1 MKKRY
6 IIILA
11 IAVMCIISA
20 CKGNEDEEIYDSL
33 QDEALNVET
42 DAFYFDDLINLVG
55 EEKTR
60 ISELPGLE
68 KQDEDLYSSQ
78 LFGEDVTIKVV
89 GDEEL
94 ISNIDISFENT
105 DSKSLE
111 NAISEQLGTDAAEQE
126 GGMVWNVDGITVQLD
141 IGDQENIVMIMK
153 D

>member
-20 CKGNEDEEIYDSL
+20 CKENEDEEIYDSL
-33 QDEALNVET
+33 QEEALSVET

-78 LFGEDVTIKVV
+78 LFGEEVTIKVE
-89 GDEEL
+89 GDEEI
-94 ISNIDISFENT
+94 ISDIAISFENT

-111 NAISEQLGTDAAEQE
+111 NAISEQLGSDVAEQKGE
-126 GGMVWNVDGITVQLD
+126 MVWEADGITVQLD
-141 IGDQENIVMIMK
+141 IGDQENTVMIMK

>member
-33 QDEALNVET
+33 QEEALNVET

-68 KQDEDLYSSQ
+68 KQDEDHYSSQ

-105 DSKSLE
+105 DSKALE
-111 NAISEQLGTDAAEQE
+111 NAISEQMGSDAAEQNGE
-126 GGMVWNVDGITVQLD
+126 MVWDADGITVQLD
-141 IGDQENIVMIMK
+141 IGDLENTVMIMK
-153 D
+153 E

>member
-20 CKGNEDEEIYDSL
+20 CKENEDEEIYDSL
-33 QDEALNVET
+33 QEEALSVET

-78 LFGEDVTIKVV
+78 LFGEEVTIKVE
-89 GDEEL
+89 GDEEI
-94 ISNIDISFENT
+94 ISDIAISFENT

-141 IGDQENIVMIMK
+141 IGDQENTVMILK

>member
-20 CKGNEDEEIYDSL
+20 CKENEDEEIYDSL
-33 QDEALNVET
+33 QEEALSVET

-78 LFGEDVTIKVV
+78 LFGEEVTIKVE
-89 GDEEL
+89 GDEEI
-94 ISNIDISFENT
+94 ISDIAISFENT

-111 NAISEQLGTDAAEQE
+111 NAISEQLGSDVAEQKGE
-126 GGMVWNVDGITVQLD
+126 MVWEADGITVQLD
-141 IGDQENIVMIMK
+141 IGDQENTVMILK

>member
-6 IIILA
+6 IIIFA
-11 IAVMCIISA
+11 IAVMCIISV

-141 IGDQENIVMIMK
+141 IGDQENTVMIMK